1 MRKVDHFATIP
12 SGIPGIDD
20 LRWGSHICQWY
31 CKRGDLADTLV
42 PYFEAG
48 LQNNERCIW
57 VTAPPYEMADAKHD
71 LERTVAGLDQ
81 MIADRQL
88 RIFDA
93 GNWYVNGNSLRGINV
108 IEHWLVEEREALA
121 AGYNGIRIAANTS
134 FVSEDD
140 WRIFIEYE
148 NGFNRELLHE
158 HRIVA
163 LCSYNL
169 LDVTPAKMFD
179 AVHSHQ
185 VTIHKAGT
193 DWKVLES

>member
-1 MRKVDHFATIP
+1 MIDRNYIPMRKVDRFATTA

-57 VTAPPYEMADAKHD
+57 LTAPPYEMAGAKHD

-88 RIFDA
+88 RIH
-93 GNWYVNGNSLRGINV
+93 GNSLRGINV
-108 IEHWLVEEREALA
+108 VEHWLVEEREALA
-121 AGYNGIRIAANTS
+121 AGYNGIRIASNTS

-140 WRIFIEYE
+140 WRIFIDYE
-148 NGFNRELLHE
+148 NAFNRELLHE

-169 LDVTPAKMFD
+169 LDVTPTKMFD
-179 AVHSHQ
+179 AVHNHH
-185 VTIHKAGT
+185 VTIHKAGA
-193 DWKVLES
+193 DWTALEM